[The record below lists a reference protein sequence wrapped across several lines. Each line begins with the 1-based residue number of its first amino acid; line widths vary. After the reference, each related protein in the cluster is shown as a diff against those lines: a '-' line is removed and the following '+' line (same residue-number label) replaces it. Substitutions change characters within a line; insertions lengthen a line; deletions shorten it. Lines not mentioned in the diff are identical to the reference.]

1 MGKKS
6 KTIKVNDDIIVSADI
21 YDGSNG
27 SQKFFVDVMDKLRGM
42 VEFVI
47 SIKVSAAFN
56 TYSKEHDTA
65 LSDVTFKVALQER
78 KNDRFF
84 INIDSNTLYSDQ
96 DFLYKVVEHLA
107 KDVFTA
113 IKESDNLYEDLLK
126 LLLVIQGVLLAE
138 TVIYINDE
146 PIPDAIVEHT
156 AVIRN
161 RTLN

>member
-1 MGKKS
+1 MGKDR
-6 KTIKVNDDIIVSADI
+6 KTLKVNDDIIVSADI
-21 YDGSNG
+21 YEGSNG
-27 SQKFFVDVMDKLRGM
+27 RQKFFVDVMDKLRDM
-42 VEFVI
+42 VEFFI
-47 SIKVSAAFN
+47 SLKVSAAFN
-56 TYSKEHDTA
+56 TYSKKYNTT

-78 KNDRFF
+78 KDDHFF
-84 INIDSNTLYSDQ
+84 INIEPNMPYSDQ

-107 KDVFTA
+107 KGVFTA
-113 IKESDNLYEDLLK
+113 IEESDNLYEDLLK

-156 AVIRN
+156 AAIRN